1 MDANYR
7 CLNCDKTDQDAPILN
22 VRFKN
27 QDVRICTSCLPV
39 LIHRP
44 QKLAGRLAGIES
56 VEPADHYHE

>member
-1 MDANYR
+1 MDVYTH
-7 CLNCDKTDQDAPILN
+7 CLNCNKSDQEAPILR

-27 QDVRICTSCLPV
+27 QDVHICTSCLPV

-56 VEPADHYHE
+56 VEPADHSHD